1 MAILGGML
9 WVVAWT
15 YYASQW
21 VLPPGGIRPMGGET
35 HEILGLVSI
44 LLVMAGLTSAFLQQA
59 ETKGT
64 IGKVGIALSW
74 IGAGLMGAWVL
85 DVVSPWLFFMG
96 GFLVV
101 IAGVGILVLAMLLA
115 KVIPRTVVVALIVG
129 LVLMI
134 LVNSEDRRAFLAVPF
149 GLSWVWLGYV
159 LWGRARGESGV
170 IRSETDA
177 GRSGPGASF

>member
-1 MAILGGML
+1 MSSLNWIRWSGLVAILGGML

-44 LLVMAGLTSAFLQQA
+44 LLVMAGLTSAYLQQA

-64 IGKVGIALSW
+64 IGKVGLALSW

-85 DVVSPWLFFMG
+85 ELVSPYLFFMG
-96 GFLVV
+96 GFLLV
-101 IAGVGILVLAMLLA
+101 IAGVGMLVLAMLLA
-115 KVIPRTVVVALIVG
+115 KVILRTVVVAFIAG
-129 LVLMI
+129 LVL
-134 LVNSEDRRAFLAVPF
+134 LAPVNSEDRSAFLGVPL
-149 GLSWVWLGYV
+149 GLAWVWLGYF
-159 LWGRARGESGV
+159 LWRG
-170 IRSETDA
+170 A
-177 GRSGPGASF
+177 GRRVA